1 MEQGKEG
8 TRRGIESQIYGG
20 GASYSVGGGGGG
32 GASYGVSGGQQGMM
46 MGDQPTSRPQYFE
59 QQQQGVS
66 YQKKEAEL
74 GAGERTGSA
83 SYARSEGGM
92 YTPYRPSAELV
103 RERVRV
109 TEAPTT
115 FERVEKPP
123 VIQERIKPV
132 ETEEIQPVIH
142 RERELCEIREVLAAG
157 PTERQVRPEFVE
169 ERVLPPEY
177 RQDVRLGGMPV
188 REEYRPRVIVEP
200 VEHKRVV
207 CPAIIEEVVHKR
219 VVEEVQPVLEREVV
233 EPHLIKEKYDVYE
246 KIFEPPVFHREFGY
260 KPSAAVAAST
270 TYETSTKL
278 QEGVKT
284 AASAPP
290 SFREPYIVEHSVSV
304 RRA

>member
-20 GASYSVGGGGGG
+20 TAQQGATGSYG
-32 GASYGVSGGQQGMM
+32 GASGMQPSSSM
-46 MGDQPTSRPQYFE
+46 DQPKPQYFE
-59 QQQQGVS
+59 QGPSYQQQAAQKTEFERGPTS
-66 YQKKEAEL
+66 YGRQ
-74 GAGERTGSA
+74 
-83 SYARSEGGM
+83 EGGM
-92 YTPYRPSAELV
+92 FTPYRAASESV

-123 VIQERIKPV
+123 VVQERIKPV

-142 RERELCEIREVLAAG
+142 RERELCEIREVLAPG

-169 ERVLPPEY
+169 EKVLPPEY

-246 KIFEPPVFHREFGY
+246 KIIEPPVFHREYGGY
-260 KPSAAVAAST
+260 KVGT
-270 TYETSTKL
+270 TYETTK
-278 QEGVKT
+278 QASAPAMMYEGKQ
-284 AASAPP
+284 AASTAPP
-290 SFREPYIVEHSVSV
+290 SFREPYIVEHSVCV

>member
-20 GASYSVGGGGGG
+20 PATYGLGAGGGG
-32 GASYGVSGGQQGMM
+32 GAGQQGMM
-46 MGDQPTSRPQYFE
+46 GDQPSRPQYFE
-59 QQQQGVS
+59 QQGVT
-66 YQKKEAEL
+66 YQKKETEL
-74 GAGERTGSA
+74 GGGGERAGPA
-83 SYARSEGGM
+83 YYARSEGGM
-92 YTPYRPSAELV
+92 YTSYRPSAELV
-103 RERVRV
+103 KERVRV

-132 ETEEIQPVIH
+132 ETEEIQAVIH

-169 ERVLPPEY
+169 EKVLPPEY

-246 KIFEPPVFHREFGY
+246 KIIEPPVFHREYGY
-260 KPSAAVAAST
+260 KTGAAAA
-270 TYETSTKL
+270 TYETTTAKL

-284 AASAPP
+284 TTVAASAPP
-290 SFREPYIVEHSVSV
+290 SFREPYIVERDRKSVV
-304 RRA
+304 